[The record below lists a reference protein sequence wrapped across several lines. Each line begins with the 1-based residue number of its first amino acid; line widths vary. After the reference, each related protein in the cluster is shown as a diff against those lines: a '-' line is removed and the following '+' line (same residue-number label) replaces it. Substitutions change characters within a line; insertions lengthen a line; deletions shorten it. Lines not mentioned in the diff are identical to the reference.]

1 MSKETREEA
10 VKRLGSWNDEM
21 MALEKQSSVESWDW
35 RWRAEQA
42 EAKVASL
49 EAELKEL
56 ETLVEQAR
64 IAVYQVQNNFNSM
77 MLASTKLL
85 KRCHKLL
92 DPALFYYDLDP
103 NPLVRRSQ
111 IEERTQAKHDLIRAL
126 EIFLQTM
133 ASKQGAGK
141 DRDDGTV

>member
-1 MSKETREEA
+1 MSKETN
-10 VKRLGSWNDEM
+10 KHWNDEM
-21 MALEKQSSVESWDW
+21 MELEKANQSSVESWDW

-56 ETLVEQAR
+56 ETLMEQAR
-64 IAVYQVQNNFNSM
+64 IAVYQVQTNFNAM

-103 NPLVRRSQ
+103 NPLVRRQQ

-133 ASKQGAGK
+133 DAKAGGKNESK
-141 DRDDGTV
+141 D